1 MSFPDS
7 IDAPTTA
14 LTPTTTLR
22 LDDGRGPEVEP
33 AGPLRFERR
42 RAPRWSAA
50 GHATAM
56 TTPDPTRRDDGA
68 DTTPR
73 LCALHVTDRSAAGL
87 GGVATGRFTEATRV
101 TIFVPADRDTPAA
114 RLVGRVVRCLPV
126 PGGFGVG
133 IALESTGS
141 AA

>member
-1 MSFPDS
+1 MSFPNT
-7 IDAPTTA
+7 IDAP
-14 LTPTTTLR
+14 PTTLR
-22 LDDGRGPEVEP
+22 LADGRPSDAEP
-33 AGPLRFERR
+33 TGPLRFERR

-56 TTPDPTRRDDGA
+56 TTPDPTRRDAGVDA
-68 DTTPR
+68 TPR